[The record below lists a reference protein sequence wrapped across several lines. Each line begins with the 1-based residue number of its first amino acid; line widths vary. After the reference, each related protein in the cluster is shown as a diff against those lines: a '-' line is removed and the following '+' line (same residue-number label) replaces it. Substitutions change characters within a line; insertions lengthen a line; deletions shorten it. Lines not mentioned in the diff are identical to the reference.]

1 MGLDAYE
8 YLGVINVYWCRTK
21 NLVSIFEL
29 NGNNIIDA
37 FLVDLREKKELWPRA
52 ECPECRK
59 LLGGNRKNLLVTI
72 ESGV

>member
-37 FLVDLREKKELWPRA
+37 FLVDLRKKRNSGLELNA
-52 ECPECRK
+52 
-59 LLGGNRKNLLVTI
+59 LSV
-72 ESGV
+72 ESF